1 MTPPQSY
8 RPDSYSPATGRRQIT
23 PSGFGIE
30 LTNVDFTNIDADG
43 RAAAL
48 EAFHDSGG
56 LLVIR
61 NQHDFA
67 PSSLRDFIAQFGELE
82 KNEKYDQAFLL
93 PGYPEILRVGNIK
106 ENDTYVAMFIA
117 ADPPPLLWHMDDS
130 YRHPQPAG
138 SCMYCVHTPPQGGET
153 GFAGMSAAYQ
163 ALPNDIKLKID
174 TLTTVHSYD
183 YLNERL
189 RRTNPHRPPLT
200 DELKRKL
207 PPVRRP
213 LVAKHPVTGCKALY
227 VPTCQI
233 ESVQGMAEDEARP
246 LLNDLQAHA
255 TKPDF
260 TYMHHWEPGD
270 LVVWDNRSAMHA
282 PSPFEDKKYQRLM
295 YRLTFRGQQIVGL

>member
-1 MTPPQSY
+1 MTSAQSY
-8 RPDSYSPATGRRQIT
+8 RPDPSSAAIDRHQLT
-23 PSGFGIE
+23 PSGFGTE
-30 LTNVDFTNIDADG
+30 LTNVDLATIDADG
-43 RAAAL
+43 RSEAL
-48 EAFHDSGG
+48 KAFHDSGG
-56 LLVIR
+56 LLIIR

-67 PSSLRDFIAQFGELE
+67 PQSLRNFVAQFGKLE
-82 KNEKYDQAFLL
+82 KNEKYEPAFLL
-93 PGYPEILRVGNIK
+93 PDYPEILRVGNMK
-106 ENDTYVAMFIA
+106 EKGKYVSMFID

-163 ALPNDIKLKID
+163 ALSEEVKLQIE
-174 TLTTVHSYD
+174 TTTTIHSYD

-200 DELKRKL
+200 VELKQKM

-213 LVAKHPVTGCKALY
+213 LVAKHPVTGRKALY
-227 VPTCQI
+227 IPTCQI
-233 ESVQGMAEDEARP
+233 ESVEGMSEDEARP
-246 LLNDLQAHA
+246 LLNELQAHA

-270 LVVWDNRSAMHA
+270 LVIWDNRGAMHA
-282 PSPFEDKKYQRLM
+282 PSPFEDEKYQRLM
-295 YRLTFRGQQIVGL
+295 YRLTFGGQQIVSF